1 MLRLLGTARH
11 CRNGLTR
18 RETITAGALSALGGF
33 GLPQMLRAEEQ
44 GLLRDAPAK
53 NVIVLY
59 LLGGAATQDMV
70 DLKPHAPAE
79 VRGEFKPIS
88 TNVPG
93 IEFCEHLPR
102 LAQWAHRL
110 AIVRSVNH
118 KAGCH
123 NCLPSFS
130 GYDLP
135 TPDQHPRD
143 SDPPSMGSICEWL
156 RRGRGDVPGYV
167 FMPCWLGWGQAFRRA
182 GPYGGYLGKTF
193 DALTTEVAPT
203 APADAKPTPGWP
215 ATVLGAPQLPH
226 TDFTDGMTL
235 DRLNRRRSLLTQ
247 FDDMRRSHE
256 LLRST
261 ASWDRHQSQA
271 FDILTSSPVRA
282 AFDLSQEDPQMVERY
297 GNTLFGNSTLIARRL
312 IERGVRFVHVTW
324 DLFWGPVNIDYDA
337 WDTHNNNFR
346 ILKDNKLP
354 GFDQTFTA
362 LLSDLEDRGLLDE
375 TLIFVTSEM
384 GRTPKIN
391 ANAGRD
397 HWTFCYSSM
406 LAGAGIRG
414 GTVYGRSDA
423 HAAYPAD
430 NPVRPAD
437 LCMTVLDRLGI
448 SPELR
453 LPDLTGRPT
462 DISFGGRPISE
473 ILV

>member
-1 MLRLLGTARH
+1 
-11 CRNGLTR
+11 
-18 RETITAGALSALGGF
+18 
-33 GLPQMLRAEEQ
+33 
-44 GLLRDAPAK
+44 
-53 NVIVLY
+53 
-59 LLGGAATQDMV
+59 
-70 DLKPHAPAE
+70 
-79 VRGEFKPIS
+79 
-88 TNVPG
+88 
-93 IEFCEHLPR
+93 
-102 LAQWAHRL
+102 
-110 AIVRSVNH
+110 VNH

>member
-33 GLPQMLRAEEQ
+33 GLPQILRAEEQ

-156 RRGRGDVPGYV
+156 RRGHGNVPGYV

-256 LLRST
+256 LLRLT

-397 HWTFCYSSM
+397 HWTFCYSSI

>member
-1 MLRLLGTARH
+1 
-11 CRNGLTR
+11 
-18 RETITAGALSALGGF
+18 
-33 GLPQMLRAEEQ
+33 MLRAEEQ